1 MAKIIGICGSTRKN
15 ATEYALRVALE
26 EAETVDGIET
36 ELISLRG
43 KKINPCIHC
52 NRCIKDEYLGCVIY
66 KDDDMN
72 EIFHK
77 CLEAD
82 GLILAS
88 PVFEM
93 GISPQLSAFMSR
105 HRSCYNVLKNDPEA
119 YGKHVGGAIAVGGTR
134 NGGQEMTIA
143 CIHNYFHTNGYVVT
157 GGALGVYA
165 GAAVWSQDNAKF
177 DENVDPIGIANT
189 RKIGGKVARTVIQMH
204 K

>member
-26 EAETVDGIET
+26 EAEKVEGIEV

-52 NRCIKDEYLGCVIY
+52 DKCIRDEFLGCAIY
-66 KDDDMN
+66 QEDDMN

-77 CLEAD
+77 CVEAE
-82 GLILAS
+82 GLIMAS

-105 HRSCYNVLKNDPEA
+105 FRSCYLDLRNDPEV

-143 CIHNYFHTNGYVVT
+143 CMHNYYHTHGYVVT

-165 GAAVWSQDNAKF
+165 GAAVWSQDNTKF
-177 DENVDPIGIANT
+177 DESVDPIGIDNA
-189 RKIGGKVARTVIQMH
+189 RKLGGKVARTVIQMH